1 MKKSKRIIQILVIV
15 ILILGFIYAN
25 PLIAKADDTYT
36 TDSITIT
43 TKPDSGENGGGL
55 TNMTDDEALDNYKPS
70 GVTGANELRRRSNML
85 VTALQAIGSVV
96 AVIMLS
102 VIAIKY
108 MLASVEEK
116 ADYKQTMIP
125 YIIGAGSLLIVSNLV
140 GIIYSLVQ
148 GINV

>member
-1 MKKSKRIIQILVIV
+1 
-15 ILILGFIYAN
+15 
-25 PLIAKADDTYT
+25 
-36 TDSITIT
+36 
-43 TKPDSGENGGGL
+43 
-55 TNMTDDEALDNYKPS
+55 
-70 GVTGANELRRRSNML
+70 ML